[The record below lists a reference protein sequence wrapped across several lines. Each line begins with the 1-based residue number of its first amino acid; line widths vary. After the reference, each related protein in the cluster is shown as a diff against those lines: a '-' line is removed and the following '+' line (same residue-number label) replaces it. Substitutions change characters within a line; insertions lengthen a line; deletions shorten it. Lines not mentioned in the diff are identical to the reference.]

1 MITVRDLNWQYAP
14 LADGGRPANSLKH
27 VSFDIKSGSF
37 VGIIGPTG
45 AGKSTLCMAL
55 AGIIPNLADGTMS
68 GLVEVNGMNTSRHS
82 VSALSERVGYVQ
94 QDPES
99 QLFCASVEDEIAFPL
114 ENRGFAPDIIDRQI
128 DIMLDL
134 VGMTGYR
141 KRVPTSLSGGQMQR
155 VAIAAAL
162 AAEPDV
168 LVLDEPTAALD
179 PEGKQE
185 VFDVLERI
193 RQTRSMTVIM
203 AEQDT
208 EHIAHWADQV
218 LFMVNGEVVRNSDAS
233 LFTRERGLLE
243 SAGVQVSDGS
253 LPVVRAVRTSGKGKR
268 DGSKDVSESETP
280 AKNGNVIIS
289 LDHVSYRYERGGN
302 ATKAL
307 DDVSVDI
314 ERGSFVGLIGRNGSG
329 KTTLAKHLNGLL
341 KPTQGTVTV
350 DGLDVSKHGVGEMA
364 ARVGFVFQ
372 NPDHQIFCSTI
383 KDEIGFGP
391 TALGLDC
398 ATVYKRVEEM
408 MTLFDL
414 HRYEDISPA
423 TLGYG
428 ERRAVALSS
437 VLAMRTPILVLD
449 EPTAGLDHRLAAR
462 FLGAVEK
469 LHQRGVTVIMI
480 SHDMRAV
487 YRYCT
492 HVLELKD
499 GKIVQYGPIDR
510 SEETREPQPKTA
522 LRKNKA
528 KGPVSATHAL
538 PKVDEQ
544 RKEGR

>member
-1 MITVRDLNWQYAP
+1 M
-14 LADGGRPANSLKH
+14 
-27 VSFDIKSGSF
+27 
-37 VGIIGPTG
+37 
-45 AGKSTLCMAL
+45 
-55 AGIIPNLADGTMS
+55 
-68 GLVEVNGMNTSRHS
+68 
-82 VSALSERVGYVQ
+82 
-94 QDPES
+94 
-99 QLFCASVEDEIAFPL
+99 
-114 ENRGFAPDIIDRQI
+114 
-128 DIMLDL
+128 
-134 VGMTGYR
+134 
-141 KRVPTSLSGGQMQR
+141 
-155 VAIAAAL
+155 
-162 AAEPDV
+162 
-168 LVLDEPTAALD
+168 
-179 PEGKQE
+179 
-185 VFDVLERI
+185 
-193 RQTRSMTVIM
+193 
-203 AEQDT
+203 
-208 EHIAHWADQV
+208 
-218 LFMVNGEVVRNSDAS
+218 
-233 LFTRERGLLE
+233 
-243 SAGVQVSDGS
+243 
-253 LPVVRAVRTSGKGKR
+253 
-268 DGSKDVSESETP
+268 
-280 AKNGNVIIS
+280 
-289 LDHVSYRYERGGN
+289 
-302 ATKAL
+302 
-307 DDVSVDI
+307 
-314 ERGSFVGLIGRNGSG
+314 
-329 KTTLAKHLNGLL
+329 L

>member
-1 MITVRDLNWQYAP
+1 MITVRDLSWQYEP
-14 LADGGRPANSLKH
+14 LVDGGKPVDSLKH

-37 VGIIGPTG
+37 VGVIGPTG

-55 AGIIPNLADGTMS
+55 AGIIPNLADGTMT

-82 VSALSERVGYVQ
+82 VSALSERIGYVQ
-94 QDPES
+94 QDPEA

-114 ENRGFAPDIIDRQI
+114 ENRGIAPDIIDKQI
-128 DIMLDL
+128 DVMLDL

-168 LVLDEPTAALD
+168 LILDEPTAALD

-208 EHIAHWADQV
+208 EHIAYWADQV
-218 LFMVNGEVVRNSDAS
+218 LFMVNGELVRNGDAS
-233 LFTRERGLLE
+233 LFVREKGLLE
-243 SAGVQVSDGS
+243 SSGVQVADDP
-253 LPVVRAVRTSGKGKR
+253 LPQVKAVQQGKKHKKDKKNQPER
-268 DGSKDVSESETP
+268 SKDV
-280 AKNGNVIIS
+280 VIS
-289 LDHVSYRYERGGN
+289 LDHVSYQYERGGN
-302 ATKAL
+302 ASKAL
-307 DDVSVDI
+307 DDVTFDI
-314 ERGSFVGLIGRNGSG
+314 ERGSFIGLIGRNGSG
-329 KTTLAKHLNGLL
+329 KTTLAKHLNGLIR
-341 KPTQGTVTV
+341 PTQGTVTV
-350 DGLDVSKHGVGEMA
+350 DGLDASKHSVGEMA
-364 ARVGFVFQ
+364 AHVGFVFQ
-372 NPDHQIFCSTI
+372 NPDHQIFCSTA
-383 KDEIGFGP
+383 KEEIAFGP
-391 TALGLDC
+391 TALGLDG
-398 ATVYKRVEEM
+398 ATVFKRVDEM
-408 MTLFDL
+408 LTLFDL
-414 HRYEDISPA
+414 HRYEDVSPA

-462 FLGAVEK
+462 FLGTIEK
-469 LHQRGVTVIMI
+469 LNQRGVTIVMI

-492 HVLELKD
+492 HVLELED
-499 GKIVQYGPIDR
+499 GKVVQYGPIDR
-510 SEETREPQPKTA
+510 SEAAQKQSRTI
-522 LRKNKA
+522 RKPRKSN
-528 KGPVSATHAL
+528 GPVSSTHVL
-538 PKVDEQ
+538 LKVTKHE
-544 RKEGR
+544 EGRH